1 MFEVYA
7 VFPADYAPGEQAVA
21 IFSNRT
27 DAEFFVT
34 ANEEADRDFSARLI
48 IQPWAVSNVGF
59 MEASA

>member
-7 VFPADYAPGEQAVA
+7 VFPADYAHGEQAVA

-34 ANEEADRDFSARLI
+34 ANEEAARDFSARLI
-48 IQPWAVSNVGF
+48 IQPWEVSNVDF
-59 MEASA
+59 MAA

>member
-7 VFPADYAPGEQAVA
+7 VFPADYATGEQAVA

-48 IQPWAVSNVGF
+48 IQPWEVSNVDF
-59 MEASA
+59 MAA

>member
-48 IQPWAVSNVGF
+48 IQPWEVSNVDF
-59 MEASA
+59 MAA